1 MTSETF
7 ERELLLRNYITFRRA
22 MRIFFEREKLH
33 QEEIKNDL
41 GRCEII
47 SIQKALNKMMIEQ
60 KESEILMSFSRD
72 TVNSIDRRVQFLS
85 EQVCEGLVGKGEGLV
100 NLVNEKGNHLSV
112 TFLF

>member
-7 ERELLLRNYITFRRA
+7 ERELLLGNYFTFRRA

-47 SIQKALNKMMIEQ
+47 SIQKALNKMMII
-60 KESEILMSFSRD
+60 KD
-72 TVNSIDRRVQFLS
+72 TGVHQNVFHTSSAEYVA
-85 EQVCEGLVGKGEGLV
+85 GLVTKMKL
-100 NLVNEKGNHLSV
+100 L
-112 TFLF
+112 